1 MMHRINASPPSKYH
15 PRIVTM
21 FLRQFKYLI
30 AVAEEKHFGR
40 AADRCCVTQP
50 SLSTGIKQLE
60 LELDVTIFLR
70 GRGQRFL
77 GLTPEGERVAKWARR
92 VIAHCDAMRDELD
105 DLRND
110 LNGKIRIGAMPSM
123 SPILPT
129 LLSKFTERYPRVDSD
144 VSFIGIDQMKIGLAR
159 FSLDVGLTYLD
170 QEDLGHL
177 NTLPLFAERLQLLV
191 PDDEKYRGR
200 DSITWQEAAELPL
213 AMLRPTMRER
223 QFVSQIFADVDRTP
237 QPRVE
242 SESILHLMF
251 QVQFGKL
258 VTIVPE
264 HFAKMPGLHPGTR
277 MLELTAPSVIQN
289 VGLVWGEGEPIM
301 PMAGALVG
309 MIKKLQKSGELK
321 TILGDLAIIEPERP
335 PSSTGP
341 SVRPLHRSA
350 AL

>member
-1 MMHRINASPPSKYH
+1 
-15 PRIVTM
+15 M
-21 FLRQFKYLI
+21 FLRQFHYLI

-40 AADRCCVTQP
+40 ASDRCCVTQP

-77 GLTPEGERVAKWARR
+77 GLTPEGERVVKWARM

-105 DLRND
+105 ILRND
-110 LNGKIRIGAMPSM
+110 LTGKLRIGAMPSM

-129 LLSKFTERYPRVDSD
+129 LLSHFNERYPGVNSD
-144 VSFIGIDQMKIGLAR
+144 VSFIGIEQMKIGLAQ
-159 FSLDVGLTYLD
+159 FTLDVGLTYLD
-170 QEDLGHL
+170 QEDLGRL

-191 PDDEKYRGR
+191 PDDEEFAER
-200 DSITWQEAAELPL
+200 DSITWAEAADLPL
-213 AMLRPTMRER
+213 AMLRPSMRER
-223 QFVSQIFADVDRTP
+223 QFVSQIFADVDRAP

-258 VTIVPE
+258 VTIVPA
-264 HFAKMPGLHPGTR
+264 HFASMPGLHPGTK
-277 MLELTAPSVIQN
+277 MIELTEPSVVQN

-309 MIKKLQKSGELK
+309 MIRNLQKSGKLK
-321 TILGDLAIIEPERP
+321 TILGDLAIIESERP
-335 PSSTGP
+335 PSPHGP
-341 SVRPLHRSA
+341 AVQPVRKSVAR
-350 AL
+350 